1 MDLLT
6 AIGNTA
12 LVKFTNLNHKREKVR
27 ILGKLEGCNP
37 GGSVKDRPAYY
48 MIKKAEE
55 SGELNHKKTIIE
67 PTSGNTGIALAMIG
81 AAKGYKLKLCMPEC
95 VSIERQHIIEAFGA
109 ELVLTPAREGT
120 DGAIKR
126 AHQLLEE
133 EPSKYYM
140 PNQFEN
146 ENNILAHYET
156 TGPEIY
162 SQTNGDIDVFV
173 AGMGTTGTLMGAG
186 RYLKEKLPGI
196 KIVGV
201 EPPEGHAIQGL
212 KNMKEAI
219 VPKIYNSNKLDEII
233 NVGDGEAY
241 EITRQLAI
249 KEGLFVGMSS
259 GAAVAGALRLLDSIN
274 SGTIV
279 VVLPDRGDR
288 YLSTTLFRSICAK
301 CPP

>member
-12 LVKFTNLNHKREKVR
+12 LVKLTNLNHKSEKVR
-27 ILGKLEGCNP
+27 ILGKMEGCNP

-126 AHQLLEE
+126 AHQLLVE

-146 ENNILAHYET
+146 ENNILSHYET

-162 SQTNGDIDVFV
+162 SQTKGDIDVFI

-186 RYLKEKLPGI
+186 RYLKERLPDI

-219 VPKIYNSNKLDEII
+219 VPRIYNSNQLDEII
-233 NVGDGEAY
+233 NVDDGEAF

-249 KEGLFVGMSS
+249 KEGIIDENNDLTEPIFYNPAPLKYLV
-259 GAAVAGALRLLDSIN
+259 SIIGGCSHLAWN
-274 SGTIV
+274 LKKILNKRRTGGHI
-279 VVLPDRGDR
+279 
-288 YLSTTLFRSICAK
+288 
-301 CPP
+301 